1 MQRRLGARARAA
13 KAVVQCRLPKGGAVI
28 AKTLERWIERWMQGR
43 LAARRRSLRHGLH
56 RAVALTLGWHLGL
69 SFVVAMAIA
78 GAIGLDA
85 FGYRVTAALSI
96 GVPLLVLTPF
106 LYITLRLLRDLDEAR
121 LQAQLLAVTD
131 ELTQVSNRRHF
142 IESALLQLEQARRQR
157 QPLALAAI
165 DVDHFKRLNDT
176 EGHGAGDSALQRLAS
191 LLRESHRSYDLLAR
205 VGGDEFALLMPGA
218 DRAVAL
224 ATLERLRGAAAAGQR
239 LPTLSIGVAMLQAGD
254 DLDALMRN
262 ADAAL
267 YAAKRQ
273 GRDCVAVHVPGAAQ
287 PLVVLA
293 SEAKRQDQ
301 VA

>member
-1 MQRRLGARARAA
+1 M
-13 KAVVQCRLPKGGAVI
+13 I
-28 AKTLERWIERWMQGR
+28 ATTLERWIESWTEGR
-43 LAARRRSLRHGLH
+43 LAARRRALRHGLV
-56 RAVALTLGWHLGL
+56 RAVALTLGWHLAL
-69 SFVVAMAIA
+69 SFSVSMAIA
-78 GAIGLDA
+78 TVLALDA
-85 FGYRVTAALSI
+85 FGFRVTAALSI

-106 LYITLRLLRDLDEAR
+106 VYITLRLLRDLDAAR
-121 LQAQLLAVTD
+121 LTAQQLAVTD

-142 IESALLQLEQARRQR
+142 IENALLQVEQARRQR

-176 EGHGAGDSALQRLAS
+176 EGHGAGDTALQRLAV

-224 ATLERLRGAAAAGQR
+224 ATLERLRGAAASGQSV
-239 LPTLSIGVAMLQAGD
+239 PTLSIGVAMLQAGD

-262 ADAAL
+262 ADFAL
-267 YAAKRQ
+267 YAAKHQ
-273 GRDCVAVHVPGAAQ
+273 GRDCVAVHVPGAVQ

-293 SEAKRQDQ
+293 SKVPRDQ